1 MDDQSSEMNLN
12 GIALDA
18 DHGNSS
24 NLVDHFD
31 MSIASNN
38 ASYSTQM
45 CMNKTSS
52 SCYSILNLKY
62 PFNIEG

>member
-18 DHGNSS
+18 DHDNS

-38 ASYSTQM
+38 ASSFTQM

-52 SCYSILNLKY
+52 FCDT
-62 PFNIEG
+62 GG